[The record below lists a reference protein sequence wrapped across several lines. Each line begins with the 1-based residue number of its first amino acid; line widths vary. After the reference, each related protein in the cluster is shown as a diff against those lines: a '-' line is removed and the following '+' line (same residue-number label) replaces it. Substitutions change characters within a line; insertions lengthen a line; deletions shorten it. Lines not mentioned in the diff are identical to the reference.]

1 MVVVNDFEF
10 QLVSAED
17 KQPFQEHQK
26 GGKTYVE
33 VEPDA
38 EYYLGIRKVRQ
49 SSARLK
55 CEYIIDGKN
64 LGYNRTIGRAPNNMF
79 HTGLVSW
86 SKGVEQNKALKF
98 VKASFTSGDE
108 GIGSTMAG
116 MGTIELKVS
125 TAIYDGQYAR
135 SNFTTSFTT
144 PTIKMEDQ
152 SGVTMKKN
160 VRSDAGSCVE
170 TSVYGS
176 NETYHR
182 YRAGEHLYSIT
193 LYYCAT
199 PGLIAVGVLPKP
211 PAWEWQRMTKPSKLS
226 AEEKQKLDNTVISEK
241 RNRNGNLILQ
251 LADSDSDSDN
261 EDETSVRP
269 DPALSKHKKAKR

>member
-1 MVVVNDFEF
+1 MVVIEDFEF
-10 QLVSAED
+10 SLVSAED

-38 EYYLGIRKVRQ
+38 EYYLGVRKVRQ

-241 RNRNGNLILQ
+241 TQPQRQ
-251 LADSDSDSDN
+251 FDS
-261 EDETSVRP
+261 TTCRQ
-269 DPALSKHKKAKR
+269 R